1 MKKILIIAFI
11 TIFSFANAQK
21 KDSKENKLD
30 KKMFGSWKGSENDNQ
45 RKGLIKYWIQ
55 HRFEDGTFL
64 LLFTAVENGEVESF
78 VEKGQWWIENGEFHE
93 LHFDSGK
100 TDVYTYSFVDE
111 NHVKFKA
118 KKVGVS
124 FENAEYEFIDTKIED
139 K

>member
-1 MKKILIIAFI
+1 MKKLLLIAFLGII
-11 TIFSFANAQK
+11 TISNAQK

-30 KKMFGSWKGSENDNQ
+30 NKMFGSWKGSEIDNQ
-45 RKGLIKYWIQ
+45 KKGLVKYWIQ

-111 NHVKFKA
+111 NRVKFKS
-118 KKVGVS
+118 KQIGVS
-124 FENAEYEFIDTKIED
+124 FENSEYEFIDTKIED

>member
-1 MKKILIIAFI
+1 MKKLLLIAFFGI
-11 TIFSFANAQK
+11 IIISNAQE

-45 RKGLIKYWIQ
+45 RKGLVKYWIQ

-78 VEKGQWWIENGEFHE
+78 VEKGQWWIENGEFYE

-100 TDVYTYSFVDE
+100 TDVYTYSLLDE

-124 FENAEYEFIDTKIED
+124 FENAEYEFIDTKIGD

>member
-45 RKGLIKYWIQ
+45 RKGLVKYWIQ

>member
-1 MKKILIIAFI
+1 MKKFLIIAFI
-11 TIFSFANAQK
+11 TIFSFANGQT

-45 RKGLIKYWIQ
+45 RKGLVKYWVQ

-64 LLFTAVENGEVESF
+64 LLFTAIENGEVESF

-100 TDVYTYSFVDE
+100 TDVYTYTFVDE

-118 KKVGVS
+118 KKVGVG
-124 FENAEYEFIDTKIED
+124 FENSEYEFIDTKIED

>member
-11 TIFSFANAQK
+11 TVFSFANAQT

-45 RKGLIKYWIQ
+45 RKGLVKYWVQ

-64 LLFTAVENGEVESF
+64 LLFTAIENGEVESF

-100 TDVYTYSFVDE
+100 TDVYTYAFVDE

-124 FENAEYEFIDTKIED
+124 FENSEYEFIDTKIED

>member
-45 RKGLIKYWIQ
+45 RKGLVKYWIQ

-64 LLFTAVENGEVESF
+64 LLFTAIENGEVESF

>member
-1 MKKILIIAFI
+1 MKKFLIIALI
-11 TIFSFANAQK
+11 TIFSFANAQT

-30 KKMFGSWKGSENDNQ
+30 KKMFGSWKGSEKDNQ
-45 RKGLIKYWIQ
+45 RKALVKYWVQ

-64 LLFTAVENGEVESF
+64 LLFTAIENGEVESF

-100 TDVYTYSFVDE
+100 TDVYTYTFVDE

-124 FENAEYEFIDTKIED
+124 FENSEYEFTDTKIED